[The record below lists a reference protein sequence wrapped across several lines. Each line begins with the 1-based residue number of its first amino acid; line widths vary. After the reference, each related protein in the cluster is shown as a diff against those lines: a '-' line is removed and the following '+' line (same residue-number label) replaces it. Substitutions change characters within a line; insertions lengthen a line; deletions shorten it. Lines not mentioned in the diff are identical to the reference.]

1 MKARK
6 TNENSVSV
14 FLHLKN
20 PFLSYFE
27 FSFRSSR
34 STGVTRAVVLHV
46 SKIFQVGD
54 LVLFCLISV
63 IDVFEQLLMGT
74 LYKNIQCMLVFLQAL
89 VLVLDF
95 PYYISMTFLTLSI
108 AAIYADGTTLYSK
121 CNLRPY
127 LWRQLELAS
136 ELESDLLWT
145 GAGKGLFISILEKIN
160 LFHLTSNAD
169 AIDVKMDG
177 SVLKNHLLR
186 YWYCLSLLNWIRTL
200 ILSLLL
206 KLPLKKIEAF
216 DSFFDVSF
224 FWGCSLSL

>member
-1 MKARK
+1 
-6 TNENSVSV
+6 
-14 FLHLKN
+14 
-20 PFLSYFE
+20 
-27 FSFRSSR
+27 
-34 STGVTRAVVLHV
+34 
-46 SKIFQVGD
+46 
-54 LVLFCLISV
+54 
-63 IDVFEQLLMGT
+63 
-74 LYKNIQCMLVFLQAL
+74 
-89 VLVLDF
+89 
-95 PYYISMTFLTLSI
+95 MTFLTLSI

-136 ELESDLLWT
+136 ELESDSLWT

-186 YWYCLSLLNWIRTL
+186 YWDCLSLLNWIRAL

-206 KLPLKKIEAF
+206 KLPLKKLKPLIRSLMFLSSGVALYLYKSNIQLYEYTVEYYYHDLAGAF
-216 DSFFDVSF
+216 SCYLQILDK
-224 FWGCSLSL
+224 L